1 MLRAALVAIAAMR
14 AQASNNYTFVWYHP
28 HKCGT
33 SFALTLLRF
42 DCPNLPDVA
51 ALETTASTAA
61 TQPRPSKLIG
71 DFKAKYDCDARLNG
85 EHTRVGRE
93 RRSRDGSE
101 QLEWSWVQR
110 KGLFVTIL
118 RDPRERILSH
128 LALVTQHRL
137 RRRRP
142 PSSDLSKLA
151 GEKSVYVRG
160 LTADLAAADAG
171 TAAARLEEG
180 FQFVGILSS
189 WAASVCLFHAL
200 FPGVACVDAEFANSR
215 PGPAQ
220 RNRLAYLND
229 AGLNLSLDDPFWTA
243 DFPDL
248 AVYAAAVRWFDARR
262 RGDDECRTIC
272 PPRFFG
278 S

>member
-1 MLRAALVAIAAMR
+1 MLRAALLAIAAMR
-14 AQASNNYTFVWYHP
+14 ARASNNYTFVWYHP

-42 DCPNLPDVA
+42 DCPDLPDDA

-128 LALVTQHRL
+128 LALVTQHRV
-137 RRRRP
+137 RRRQP

-160 LTADLAAADAG
+160 LTADLAATDAG

-215 PGPAQ
+215 PGPAGHD
-220 RNRLAYLND
+220 RLAYLND
-229 AGLNLSLDDPFWTA
+229 AGWNISLTDPFWTA

-248 AVYAAAVRWFDARR
+248 AVYDAAVRWFDARR
-262 RGDDECRTIC
+262 RSDAVCGTIC

>member
-1 MLRAALVAIAAMR
+1 M
-14 AQASNNYTFVWYHP
+14 
-28 HKCGT
+28 
-33 SFALTLLRF
+33 
-42 DCPNLPDVA
+42 
-51 ALETTASTAA
+51 
-61 TQPRPSKLIG
+61 
-71 DFKAKYDCDARLNG
+71 
-85 EHTRVGRE
+85 
-93 RRSRDGSE
+93 
-101 QLEWSWVQR
+101 
-110 KGLFVTIL
+110 FVTIL

-128 LALVTQHRL
+128 LALVTQHRV
-137 RRRRP
+137 RRRQP

-160 LTADLAAADAG
+160 LTADLAATDAG

-180 FQFVGILSS
+180 FQFVGILES
-189 WAASVCLFHAL
+189 WAVSVCLFHAL

-215 PGPAQ
+215 PGPAGHD
-220 RNRLAYLND
+220 RLAYLND
-229 AGLNLSLDDPFWTA
+229 AGWNISLTDPFWTA

>member
-1 MLRAALVAIAAMR
+1 MGKQWKIVTDA
-14 AQASNNYTFVWYHP
+14 
-28 HKCGT
+28 CG
-33 SFALTLLRF
+33 R
-42 DCPNLPDVA
+42 
-51 ALETTASTAA
+51 
-61 TQPRPSKLIG
+61 
-71 DFKAKYDCDARLNG
+71 
-85 EHTRVGRE
+85 
-93 RRSRDGSE
+93 
-101 QLEWSWVQR
+101 WSWVQR

-180 FQFVGILSS
+180 FQFVGILSN
-189 WAASVCLFHAL
+189 WAASICLFHAL

-215 PGPAQ
+215 PGPAGQ
-220 RNRLAYLND
+220 DRLAYLND
-229 AGLNLSLDDPFWTA
+229 AGWNISLDDPFWTV

-248 AVYAAAVRWFDARR
+248 AVYDAAVRWFDARR